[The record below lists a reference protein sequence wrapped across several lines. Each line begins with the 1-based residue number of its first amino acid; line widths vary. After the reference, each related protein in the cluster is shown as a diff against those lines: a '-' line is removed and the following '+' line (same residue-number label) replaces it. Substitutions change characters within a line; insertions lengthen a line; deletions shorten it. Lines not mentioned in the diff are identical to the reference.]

1 LTRRCIF
8 GVALLI
14 LCLLSGTTSCEYVEE
29 FESQLDSDGDGWTDA
44 QENIAGTDPNIVDTD
59 DDGYWDPQ
67 DPNPLDSS
75 IPAND
80 WPPEPATSPAITPT
94 PTPPVSASSDVTLT
108 DAPEQAALEEL
119 LKVQAAVKFM
129 MSNNKLTSLA
139 HYVTVATNDMHRF
152 PDTSTRHGIVGMGY
166 VLHCHD
172 SDGDGEP
179 DINYILLSKTKGTY
193 TCDKYGNVTQ
203 IASSLYSSQ

>member
-1 LTRRCIF
+1 MTRRWIF

-14 LCLLSGTTSCEYVEE
+14 LCLLAGTTSCEYVEE

-44 QENIAGTDPNIVDTD
+44 QENIAGTDPNSVDTD

-67 DPNPLDSS
+67 DPNPLDPG
-75 IPAND
+75 IPASD
-80 WPPEPATSPAITPT
+80 WLPEPAASPAITPT
-94 PTPPVSASSDVTLT
+94 PTPPVSASSNVTLT
-108 DAPEQAALEEL
+108 DDPEQAALEEFR
-119 LKVQAAVKFM
+119 KVQAAVKFM

-139 HYVTVATNDMHRF
+139 HYVTVPTNDMNRF
-152 PDTSTRHGIVGMGY
+152 PDTSTKHGVAGMGY

-193 TCDKYGNVTQ
+193 TCDEYGNVTQ
-203 IASSLYSSQ
+203 VNTGYE